1 MDAAAS
7 PGRALAQLEAIYGAT
22 NAGIILDNL
31 DTQIFYRPNRNWK
44 TVKTLSKR
52 SALNPTTPIQNT
64 VGKARRQARAPNSL
78 VSHLPNG

>member
-31 DTQIFYRPNRNWK
+31 DTQ
-44 TVKTLSKR
+44 TLSPQSKLENR
-52 SALNPTTPIQNT
+52 LNLEQTLGLKSDYAHSEHSREGEETSQGPPY
-64 VGKARRQARAPNSL
+64 SL